1 MNKTTPPIIQAID
14 KLQKSRKG
22 RPVNSTEL
30 LFYAI
35 MEFDREHRPRLS
47 NYIPEVN
54 WKEKVKGF
62 IYFSVHTYNHIL
74 RRLAEKL
81 SINID
86 YKLR

>member
-1 MNKTTPPIIQAID
+1 MSKSTNPLIQSIE
-14 KLQKSRKG
+14 KYQEKRKNN
-22 RPVNSTEL
+22 PVDATEL

-35 MEFDREHRPRLS
+35 MEFDREHKPRLS

-81 SINID
+81 SIDIN